1 MPHRQ
6 SILLFVVIA
15 ILVFT
20 ASGCV
25 SFTDIPPDVERPPT
39 SPQDPESPPDSST
52 PPIVSTLRGVI
63 QFEGIGDLT
72 PKAMVHIGSH
82 SIVTSDGQFTLTGLE
97 AGKYEIEITS
107 DHFHPYRGSI
117 TITSESVI
125 LDVTM
130 RLKYTPE
137 EIDLFARLVYAEA
150 AGETTIGQIAVAAS
164 VLNRLADS
172 RYPNTLEEVIM
183 QTIEVDGKV
192 YYQYSPVLDGR
203 IWELDPKTQP
213 AVYAASLQVIYAAL
227 AGQDPSQGSTGFYN
241 PSKVSPTSWV
251 TQQPRTVK
259 IGNHQFFL

>member
-1 MPHRQ
+1 MRRQ
-6 SILLFVVIA
+6 HILLFAVITM
-15 ILVFT
+15 LVLT
-20 ASGCV
+20 GSGCV
-25 SFTDIPPDVERPPT
+25 SLTNIPPDVEKPPT
-39 SPQDPESPPDSST
+39 PPQDPQSPPDPST

-72 PKAMVHIGSH
+72 PKAMVHIGPH
-82 SIVTSDGQFTLTGLE
+82 TIVTNDGQFTLTGLE

-107 DHFHPYRGSI
+107 DHFHPYKGSI
-117 TITSESVI
+117 TVTSESVI
-125 LDVTM
+125 LDVSM
-130 RLKYTPE
+130 SLKYTPE

-150 AGETTIGQIAVAAS
+150 VGESALGQIAVAAS

-172 RYPNTLEEVIM
+172 RYPNTLKEVIM
-183 QTIEVDGKV
+183 QTVEVDGKL

-213 AVYAASLQVIYAAL
+213 EAYAASLQAIYAAL
-227 AGQDPSQGSTGFYN
+227 AGQDPSQGATGFYN

-251 TQQPRTVK
+251 TYQPRTIK

>member
-1 MPHRQ
+1 MHRQ
-6 SILLFVVIA
+6 RILLFAMIT
-15 ILVFT
+15 ILVLT

-25 SFTDIPPDVERPPT
+25 SLTNIPPDVERPPT
-39 SPQDPESPPDSST
+39 QPQDPKEPSDPST
-52 PPIVSTLRGVI
+52 PPITSTLRGVI

-72 PKAMVHIGSH
+72 PEAMVHIGSH
-82 SIVTSDGQFTLTGLE
+82 TIVSNDGQFTLTGLE

-130 RLKYTPE
+130 RLKYTPGE
-137 EIDLFARLVYAEA
+137 MDLFARLVYAEA
-150 AGETTIGQIAVAAS
+150 AGESTLGQIAVAAS
-164 VLNRLADS
+164 ILNRLADP

-183 QTIEVDGKV
+183 QTVEIDGKL

-213 AVYAASLQVIYAAL
+213 EAYAASLQAIYAAL
-227 AGQDPSQGSTGFYN
+227 AGQDPSQGATGFYN

-251 TQQPRTVK
+251 TQQPPTVR